1 MTNWSFHFMY
11 LTFSDYMTS
20 KRLAKDAVFYYEVS
34 SKYKGGGRVYWEDRC
49 YWIGGWWVKK
59 VLHWFIN

>member
-20 KRLAKDAVFYYEVS
+20 KRLAKDAVLYYEVS
-34 SKYKGGGRVYWEDRC
+34 STYKGGGRVYWEDRC
-49 YWIGGWWVKK
+49 CWIGGWWVKK